1 LVVYK
6 KLEFEEHTVTVQLD
20 SIYLEA
26 ELVIP
31 EDAKGIIIVPHASS
45 SIQYSYH
52 YRYLAHLL
60 RQAGLA
66 TILIHLLTVEEDNLD
81 QRCKHF
87 RCDIRH
93 LANRLIGI
101 TDWLGSNPL
110 TCNLKICYCAEST
123 DGGASLLAATERPV
137 AVGAVVSRGART
149 DLLGSALSY
158 LQTPTL
164 LIVGGK
170 DYPTLA
176 MNEDALKQIATVEK
190 RLEIIPEATHQFK
203 EPGALEEVARLASQ
217 WFKHHLEVTESK
229 LICY

>member
-1 LVVYK
+1 VYK
-6 KLEFEEHTVTVQLD
+6 KLAFEEQIITVQLGAIEL
-20 SIYLEA
+20 SA

-31 EDAKGIIIVPHASS
+31 EDAKGIIIVPHTSS
-45 SIQYSYH
+45 SIEYSYRH
-52 YRYLAHLL
+52 RYLAHLL
-60 RQAGLA
+60 HQTGLA
-66 TILIHLLTVEEDNLD
+66 TILVHLLTVEEDNLD

-101 TDWLGSNPL
+101 TDWLGSNPI
-110 TCNLKICYCAEST
+110 TRNLKIGYCTTSA

-137 AVGAVVSRGART
+137 AVGAVVSRGGQT

-176 MNEDALKQIATVEK
+176 MNEDALAQIPTPNK
-190 RLEIIPEATHQFK
+190 NLEIIPEATHQFQ
-203 EPGALEEVARLASQ
+203 ESGALEEVARLASQ
-217 WFKHHLEVTESK
+217 WFKHHLKPVKSQ
-229 LICY
+229 LICS

>member
-1 LVVYK
+1 MYK
-6 KLEFEEHTVTVQLD
+6 KLAFEEQIVTVQLGTIEL
-20 SIYLEA
+20 SA

-31 EDAKGIIIVPHASS
+31 EDAKGIIIVPHTSS
-45 SIQYSYH
+45 SIEYSYR

-60 RQAGLA
+60 HQAGLA

-87 RCDIRH
+87 RYDIRH

-101 TDWLGSNPL
+101 TDWLASNPI
-110 TCNLKICYCAEST
+110 TRNFKIGYCTASA

-137 AVGAVVSRGART
+137 AVGAVVSRAGQT

-170 DYPTLA
+170 DYPTLV
-176 MNEDALKQIATVEK
+176 MNEDALAQIPTPNK
-190 RLEIIPEATHQFK
+190 NLEIIPEATHQFQ

-217 WFKHHLEVTESK
+217 WFKHHLEPVKSQ
-229 LICY
+229 LICS